1 MKYPV
6 KYTFLG
12 FLLNSIIDNGGFVE
26 LEIVQS
32 KINDKKV
39 LSFLKE
45 RFGDDLD
52 LSLYTKNEIIDLEE
66 YFYDMYSLVDSKRKF
81 GIEKNGIC
89 LLVAYCLNA
98 LQNNNENIK

>member
-12 FLLNSIIDNGGFVE
+12 FYLNSIIDNGGFVE
-26 LEIVQS
+26 LEIIQS
-32 KINDKKV
+32 KINDKAV
-39 LSFLKE
+39 LSYLKE
-45 RFGDDLD
+45 KFGDELD
-52 LSLYTKNEIIDLEE
+52 ISLYTEPEISKLEE
-66 YFYDMYSLVDSKRKF
+66 YFYNLHSAVDARRKF

-98 LQNNNENIK
+98 LQNNPENL